1 MALGPLMIDLA
12 GPRATTDE
20 LERLRDPRVGG
31 LILFTRNFLSV
42 EQLQSL
48 VGEVRASR
56 PDILVAVDHEGGRV
70 QRFRDGFTRLPSM
83 RRIGELYERAPAEG
97 IAAARD
103 IAFVLASELRLC
115 GVDLSFTPVL
125 DLDWA
130 RSGVIGDRSF
140 HRDPAVVATLGQA
153 LVEGLHAAGMAACG
167 KHFPG
172 HGWAEADSHLAV
184 PVDERS
190 LDRLQADLSPF
201 RKVAIDA
208 VMPAHVIYPAMDHR
222 PAGFSPVWHRYLR
235 EDVGFNGVVFSDDLS
250 MEGASVA
257 GGVLQRVDAAWTAGC
272 DMLLLCNA
280 PDRVAEVLDHW
291 NPAPDPVRS
300 GRLQAVRR
308 RPPACTER
316 QQLVADAR
324 WQRGHQH
331 CQVLTA

>member
-1 MALGPLMIDLA
+1 MVLGPLMVDLA
-12 GPRATTDE
+12 GPQATSDE
-20 LERLRDPRVGG
+20 LARLRDPRVGG

-83 RRIGELYERAPAEG
+83 RRIGELYDRAPAEG

-103 IAFVLASELRLC
+103 IAFLLASELRLC

-125 DLDWA
+125 DLDWG

-140 HRDPAVVATLGQA
+140 HRDPEVVATLGQA

-184 PVDERS
+184 PVDERG

-208 VMPAHVIYPAMDHR
+208 VMPAHVIYPAMDDR
-222 PAGFSPVWHRYLR
+222 PAGFSPLWHRYLR
-235 EDVGFNGVVFSDDLS
+235 EEVGFKGVVFSDDLS

-257 GGVLQRVDAAWTAGC
+257 GGVLQRIEAAWNAGC

-280 PDRVAEVLDHW
+280 PDKVADVLDHW
-291 NPAPDPVRS
+291 NPVPDPVRA
-300 GRLQAVRR
+300 GRLQIVRR
-308 RPPACTER
+308 RPPACTDR
-316 QQLVADAR
+316 HQLIADAR